1 MGNPALKIE
10 ELSER
15 ELREQEYC
23 ELFQMIH
30 DVSPKDFN
38 DAARQLCLND
48 LYFLMTEILGRAD
61 MRKDW
66 LFDRCNEVQE
76 QPDGMLDLWS
86 REHYKSTIIT
96 FGKTIQDILLN
107 PETTIGIFSHTRPIA
122 KAFLAQI
129 KRELESNDLLKRI
142 FPDILWMDPK
152 KEAPQWSL
160 DGGITVKRKSNP
172 KEATVEAWG
181 LVDGQPTSKHY
192 DILIYDDVV
201 TRESVYT
208 PEMIQKTTEAWEL
221 SLNLGARGGVR
232 RTIGTRYHAN
242 DTYKV
247 MMDRKSAIPR
257 IYPATWNGKA
267 DGYPILLDRD
277 ELAKKRADMGSYTFS
292 CQMLQNPTADATNGF
307 KEEWLKYWNAATLA
321 NLNLYLLV
329 DSAGSKKKKGNDY
342 SVFSVIGLGGDGN
355 YYTVDMVRDRL
366 NLTERARMLFYLHRK
381 YNPIGVGYEEYGV
394 MADIEYCQE
403 KMELEN
409 YRFHITP
416 LGGKIP
422 KEERIRRLVPYFETG
437 RWYIP
442 QNLIYETIEK
452 KRVNLTHAFKF
463 EEFLTFPVSEHD
475 DMLDCMSRIFE
486 PELCATLRPRKA
498 TATTTDESEGF
509 GGHV

>member
-1 MGNPALKIE
+1 MPAVALKAD
-10 ELSER
+10 LSPR
-15 ELREQEYC
+15 EAQEFRYNAY
-23 ELFQMIH
+23 LG
-30 DVSPKDFN
+30 
-38 DAARQLCLND
+38 AARNDFDLHNLMRPLCLKD
-48 LYFLMTEILGRAD
+48 LYFLMVYVFGRKD
-61 MRKDW
+61 LRHDW
-66 LFDRCNEVQE
+66 LFDRCCEVQGS
-76 QPDGMLDLWS
+76 PDGHLDLWA
-86 REHYKSTIIT
+86 REHCKSSIIT

-129 KRELESNDLLKRI
+129 KRELESNDILKRI

-152 KEAPQWSL
+152 KEAPVWSL
-160 DGGITVKRKSNP
+160 DNGIVVKRKSNP

-247 MMDRKSAIPR
+247 MLDRKSVIPR

-267 DGYPILLDRD
+267 NGTPVLLTKEDL
-277 ELAKKRADMGSYTFS
+277 EAKRRDMGAYTFGA
-292 CQMLQNPTADATNGF
+292 QMLQDPTADSTQGF
-307 KEEWLKYWNAATLA
+307 KEDWLKYWNAATLA

-342 SVFSVIGLGGDGN
+342 SVFCIIGLGGDGN
-355 YYTVDMVRDRL
+355 YYLVDMVRDRL
-366 NLTERARMLFYLHRK
+366 NLTERARTLFYLHRK
-381 YNPIGVGYEEYGV
+381 YNPVGVGYEEYGM
-394 MADIEYCQE
+394 MADVEYCQE
-403 KMELEN
+403 KMEREN

-437 RWYIP
+437 RWYMP

-452 KRVNLTHAFKF
+452 KRVNLTHTFKF

-498 TATTTDESEGF
+498 TAVTDDQQQGF